1 MSNIWHLVLS
11 TGFPRAPLGIESK
24 IHWQTQ
30 LLSIQEG
37 EPQRLLPTEAALCN
51 QTVGHSRLSGQ
62 GSSFSPPSTTTS
74 RTLSTGSSTWLP
86 FSSSKM
92 ASSIIYWATCGGH
105 RAEILPEPLLHLGVD
120 DASQCFNNPPHP
132 TPAAPCRPSLDAPS
146 HQCLCLS
153 GICQNS
159 SPPPLLFTDPS
170 LYSFPSSFSSSIHI
184 LPSPQ
189 DPEAGW
195 CYKRRG

>member
-62 GSSFSPPSTTTS
+62 GSSFSPPRTTTS

-132 TPAAPCRPSLDAPS
+132 TPCCTLPPFPGLSLPPVLMSQWDLSKFLPAASALHRPILVLISFQL
-146 HQCLCLS
+146 
-153 GICQNS
+153 
-159 SPPPLLFTDPS
+159 LLF
-170 LYSFPSSFSSSIHI
+170 YSHSSK
-184 LPSPQ
+184 SPR
-189 DPEAGW
+189 P
-195 CYKRRG
+195 